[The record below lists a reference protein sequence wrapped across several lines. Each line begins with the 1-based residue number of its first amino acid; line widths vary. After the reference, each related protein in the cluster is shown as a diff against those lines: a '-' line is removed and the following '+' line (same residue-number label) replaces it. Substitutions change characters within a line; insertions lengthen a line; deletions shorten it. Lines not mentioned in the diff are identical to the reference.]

1 MSEQELILDDG
12 FCFGLGA
19 FETIAVMYGQPVFLG
34 AHLKRLKEALDF
46 FGIPN
51 PVTTEWVN
59 EILKKHPMKN
69 GVLKIMVSQE
79 NCLWSCRQN
88 PYTLADYER
97 GFVLRTSPVR
107 RNETSPLTCHKTL
120 CYGENI
126 LEKRRAASQG
136 FDEPVFLNTRGQLTE
151 GAVTNLFFVKKGRL
165 ITPSLSCGLLPGTVR
180 NYLISRYDV
189 EERVVFPEEIGDF
202 DEAFVTN
209 ALMGMLPVRQLDDVA
224 YGEKSVWEAVWRDY
238 HDLLRQALDWPVL

>member
-1 MSEQELILDDG
+1 MSEQEMLLDDG

-19 FETIAVMYGQPVFLG
+19 FETIAVMYGRPVFLE
-34 AHLKRLKEALDF
+34 AHLKRLKKALDF
-46 FGIPN
+46 FGLQN
-51 PVTTEWVN
+51 PVTPEWVA

-69 GVLKIMVSQE
+69 GVLKVMVSQK
-79 NCLWSCRQN
+79 NCLWSCREN

-107 RNETSPLTCHKTL
+107 RNETSPLTRYKTL

-126 LEKRRAASQG
+126 LEKRRAAAQG

-151 GAVTNLFFVKKGRL
+151 GAVTNLFFVREGRL
-165 ITPSLSCGLLPGTVR
+165 ITPPLSCGLLPGTVR
-180 NYLISRYDV
+180 DYLISRYDV
-189 EERVVFPEEIGDF
+189 EERVILPEEARDF

-209 ALMGMLPVRQLDDVA
+209 ALMGMMPVCQLEDIA
-224 YGEKSVWEAVWRDY
+224 FGEKSVWEAVWRDY
-238 HDLLRQALDWPVL
+238 QELLRQASE